1 MRKYSRKQ
9 QPHEPLD
16 GCTDSLRIIGTEES
30 LKRWGWLFQILEEDG
45 TIEIIARPDRTYP
58 MRDSGQLRSYW
69 QIQTKF

>member
-1 MRKYSRKQ
+1 MRKYSRKK

-16 GCTDSLRIIGTEES
+16 GYTDSLRIGTEES
-30 LKRWGWLFQILEEDG
+30 LKRWEWLFQILEEDG
-45 TIEIIARPDRTYP
+45 TIEIIARPDRTCP